1 MMGSESMFFGSG
13 FMWIFWLLL
22 IVVIIVLFKIFTRTD
37 SRSNNSAED
46 SPLEILK
53 KRYARGD
60 INEEQFKRRR
70 KELDE

>member
-13 FMWIFWLLL
+13 FMWVFWLLL
-22 IVVIIVLFKIFTRTD
+22 IVAIIVLFKMFMTTD
-37 SRSNNSAED
+37 SRGSDSAAD

-60 INEEQFKRRR
+60 INEEEFKRRR